1 MNTRHVEA
9 FLPVNEASLI
19 LNTKIFLFVQ
29 HNLPPFSRMSKP
41 LVGVRDYEQEAQ
53 RRLPKAALDYYR
65 SGALDEVTLK
75 ENIEA
80 MNR

>member
-1 MNTRHVEA
+1 MRQ
-9 FLPVNEASLI
+9 LGPLI
-19 LNTKIFLFVQ
+19 KIFFLAQ
-29 HNLPPFSRMSKP
+29 HNLLPPVSTMSKP

-53 RRLPKAALDYYR
+53 RRLPKAVLDYVR

>member
-1 MNTRHVEA
+1 
-9 FLPVNEASLI
+9 
-19 LNTKIFLFVQ
+19 
-29 HNLPPFSRMSKP
+29 MSKP